1 MSLISTMPVAATIL
15 YFSAMADPAS
25 AQALEGQLMQPSQS
39 APIRTAPPSGFWR
52 TPGEQ
57 VGETTIGTEYL
68 ILDQFDVQS
77 GVGAS
82 QTWIQIAPVDPAT
95 GWVDPA
101 DAGWVYFGENETSR
115 SLNFEQSETPL
126 SRSLNFEPSETVVT
140 RSLSV
145 TPEAAP
151 SAGAAP
157 TGTRSI
163 IILSPE
169 GN

>member
-1 MSLISTMPVAATIL
+1 MSSITITSVAAAL
-15 YFSAMADPAS
+15 LWLSAMAEPML
-25 AQALEGQLMQPSQS
+25 AQTLEGQLMQPSQP
-39 APIRTAPPSGFWR
+39 APIRDAPPSGFWR

-57 VGETTIGTEYL
+57 VGQTAVGTEYL

-95 GWVDPA
+95 GSVDPA
-101 DAGWVYFGENETSR
+101 DTGWVYFGENESSLSR
-115 SLNFEQSETPL
+115 NFEASQAPIT
-126 SRSLNFEPSETVVT
+126 RSLNFEPGEPVIT
-140 RSLSV
+140 RSLTV
-145 TPEAAP
+145 EPESEPAP
-151 SAGAAP
+151 GAAP

>member
-1 MSLISTMPVAATIL
+1 M
-15 YFSAMADPAS
+15 
-25 AQALEGQLMQPSQS
+25 
-39 APIRTAPPSGFWR
+39 
-52 TPGEQ
+52 
-57 VGETTIGTEYL
+57 GETAVGTEYL

-95 GWVDPA
+95 GSVNPA
-101 DAGWVYFGENETSR
+101 DAGWVYFGENEDSLSR
-115 SLNFEQSETPL
+115 NFETSQAPMT
-126 SRSLNFEPSETVVT
+126 RSLNFEPGEAVTT

-145 TPEAAP
+145 TPETEP
-151 SAGAAP
+151 VAGAAP

>member
-1 MSLISTMPVAATIL
+1 MSSIPIASAAAAILWLSAAAT
-15 YFSAMADPAS
+15 PAH
-25 AQALEGQLMQPSQS
+25 AQALEGQLMQPSQP
-39 APIRTAPPSGFWR
+39 APIRDAPPSGFWR
-52 TPGEQ
+52 TPGNEMGKTA
-57 VGETTIGTEYL
+57 VGAEYL

-82 QTWIQIAPVDPAT
+82 QTWIQIAPVDPVT
-95 GWVDPA
+95 GSVDPA
-101 DAGWVYFGENETSR
+101 AAGWVYFGETENSLSRNFETS
-115 SLNFEQSETPL
+115 QTPMT
-126 SRSLNFEPSETVVT
+126 RSLNFEPGEAVTT

-145 TPEAAP
+145 TTETAP
-151 SAGAAP
+151 TAGAAP

>member
-1 MSLISTMPVAATIL
+1 MSSIPIASVAAAIL
-15 YFSAMADPAS
+15 WLSVAADPAQ
-25 AQALEGQLMQPSQS
+25 AQALEGQLMQPSQP
-39 APIRTAPPSGFWR
+39 APIRDAPPSGFWR

-57 VGETTIGTEYL
+57 VGQTAVGTEYL

-82 QTWIQIAPVDPAT
+82 QTWIQVAPVDPAT
-95 GWVDPA
+95 GSVDPA
-101 DAGWVYFGENETSR
+101 DAGWVYFGENENSLSR
-115 SLNFEQSETPL
+115 NFEQTEAPTT
-126 SRSLNFEPSETVVT
+126 RSMNFEPGEPVIT
-140 RSLSV
+140 RSMTV
-145 TPEAAP
+145 AP
-151 SAGAAP
+151 DSAPAAGAAP

>member
-1 MSLISTMPVAATIL
+1 MSPIPIASVAAAIL
-15 YFSAMADPAS
+15 WLCITAEPIR

-39 APIRTAPPSGFWR
+39 APIRDAPPSGFWR
-52 TPGEQ
+52 TPGAQ
-57 VGETTIGTEYL
+57 VGETAVGTEYL

-95 GWVDPA
+95 GSVDPA
-101 DAGWVYFGENETSR
+101 DAGWVYFGENEASR
-115 SLNFEQSETPL
+115 SLNFEQTQAPTT
-126 SRSLNFEPSETVVT
+126 RSMNFEPGEPVIT
-140 RSLSV
+140 RSMTVS
-145 TPEAAP
+145 PDSAP
-151 SAGAAP
+151 AAGAAP

>member
-1 MSLISTMPVAATIL
+1 MSHIPIASVATAVLWISAAAT
-15 YFSAMADPAS
+15 PAL
-25 AQALEGQLMQPSQS
+25 AQGLEGQLMQPSQP
-39 APIRTAPPSGFWR
+39 APIRDAPPSGFWR

-57 VGETTIGTEYL
+57 TGETSVGTEYL

-95 GWVDPA
+95 GSVDPGE
-101 DAGWVYFGENETSR
+101 AGWVYFGENENSLSR
-115 SLNFEQSETPL
+115 NFETSQEPL
-126 SRSLNFEPSETVVT
+126 TRSLNFEPGEVVT
-140 RSLSV
+140 TRSMSV
-145 TPEAAP
+145 SPETDPA
-151 SAGAAP
+151 AGAAP